1 MDSPQRKGRVD
12 FTVFNIPLI
21 AQLFMP
27 LDNEPEHGGPAE
39 TDSPPF
45 QNSFKNIRDVNYK
58 KTLVNYKLCERSHG
72 AY

>member
-1 MDSPQRKGRVD
+1 MDSLQRKGRVD
-12 FTVFNIPLI
+12 FTVFNIPLL

-45 QNSFKNIRDVNYK
+45 QNSFKNIQG
-58 KTLVNYKLCERSHG
+58 C
-72 AY
+72 